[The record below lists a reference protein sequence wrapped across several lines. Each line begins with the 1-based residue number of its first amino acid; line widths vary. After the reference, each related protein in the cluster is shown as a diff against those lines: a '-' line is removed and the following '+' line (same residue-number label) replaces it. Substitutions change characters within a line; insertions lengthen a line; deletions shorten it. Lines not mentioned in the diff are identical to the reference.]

1 MAAQSF
7 DLLDILQIIR
17 QRKRTLIIITV
28 IAAAIG
34 AGLHLVRKKKYMAT
48 VDFIVNNPLYGDR
61 SNLFRSTDTR
71 YIDYFGGDDDLDK
84 VTAFANSDSV
94 RDRIIRNSQL
104 AEIYNID
111 ISVPA
116 NHTRLMKIFDQNFK
130 IKRTE
135 YKDMEISY
143 TAYKEQDAANIANMS
158 VEVIEEVYR
167 NYYNVIKN
175 SIYTSINDKVTQLD
189 SSINALTDTL
199 AEMRDQYG
207 IYNVM
212 SPGREHM
219 MSGDNQSHPK
229 GYGRAMEM
237 VQNIESIKDQYVT
250 DRAHYMSTLN
260 EFSATTDKAM
270 RFINV
275 LSHAEPPT
283 HAQGLSGMV
292 VVAIAGFI
300 GFICTLLFLLMTA
313 YYNKLKAAHN

>member
-7 DLLDILQIIR
+7 DLIDILQLIRRHRRTFIIMIV
-17 QRKRTLIIITV
+17 L
-28 IAAAIG
+28 AAALG
-34 AGLHLVRKKKYMAT
+34 AGLHLVRKKKYTAT

-71 YIDYFGGDDDLDK
+71 YIDYFGGDDDVDK

-94 RDRIIRNSQL
+94 RDRIIRNGKL
-104 AEIYNID
+104 AEIYKID
-111 ISVPA
+111 ISIPA
-116 NHTRLMKIFDQNFK
+116 NHTKLMKIFDQNFK

-135 YKDMEISY
+135 YKDVELSY
-143 TAYKEQDAANIANMS
+143 TANKEQDAANIANMS
-158 VEVIEEVYR
+158 VDIIEEVYR

-175 SIYTSINDKVTQLD
+175 SISTSIKDKVTQLD

-207 IYNVM
+207 IYSVL

-229 GYGRAMEM
+229 GYGKAMEM
-237 VQNIESIKDQYVT
+237 VQNIESVKDQYVT
-250 DRAHYMSTLN
+250 DRAHYISTLN
-260 EFSATTDKAM
+260 EFSVTTDKAM

-283 HAQGLSGMV
+283 HAQGLGGIV
-292 VVAIAGFI
+292 TVIIAGFL
-300 GFICTLLFLLMTA
+300 GFICTLFYLLIAA